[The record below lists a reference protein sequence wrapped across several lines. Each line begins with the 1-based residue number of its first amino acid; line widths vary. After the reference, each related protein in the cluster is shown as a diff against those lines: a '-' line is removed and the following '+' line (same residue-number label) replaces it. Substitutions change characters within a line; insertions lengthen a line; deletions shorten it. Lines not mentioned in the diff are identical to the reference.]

1 MTLKAVTKKYGIEI
15 TNSDGTL
22 RNVVDVLEDIYLKLN
37 AKEFIMLMLEIQEEE
52 KDYNLF
58 DDARGRKYRGVE

>member
-1 MTLKAVTKKYGIEI
+1 MTLEAVTKKYRIEI

-37 AKEFIMLMLEIQEEE
+37 TKEFIMLMSEIQEEE

>member
-1 MTLKAVTKKYGIEI
+1 MTLKEVIKKYGIEI

-37 AKEFIMLMLEIQEEE
+37 AKEFVMLMSEIQEEE

-58 DDARGRKYRGVE
+58 DEARGRKYRGVE